1 MKGRFFS
8 WATPAIARLVP
19 ELVPPISM
27 ARFWLSI
34 HSRALEAATSA
45 LFWWSAVS
53 SSIGRFRPLPPKSSI
68 AHLII
73 SAPAGP
79 SMSAYRLAMSVM
91 KPMRTGPALFCAVAP
106 NAPRPRAMAATRV
119 LIFMNVSI
127 GGKERRLDA
136 EVLLQH
142 GHVVLQLVLGE

>member
-1 MKGRFFS
+1 M
-8 WATPAIARLVP
+8 ARLVP

-53 SSIGRFRPLPPKSSI
+53 TSIGRFSTLPPKSCT

-79 SMSAYRLAMSVM
+79 SMSAYRLDMSVM
-91 KPMRTGPALFCAVAP
+91 KPMRTGPVWFW
-106 NAPRPRAMAATRV
+106 AAAAEAAEADGHGCNEG
-119 LIFMNVSI
+119 LEFH
-127 GGKERRLDA
+127 GGL
-136 EVLLQH
+136 
-142 GHVVLQLVLGE
+142 LGEKIVDGG